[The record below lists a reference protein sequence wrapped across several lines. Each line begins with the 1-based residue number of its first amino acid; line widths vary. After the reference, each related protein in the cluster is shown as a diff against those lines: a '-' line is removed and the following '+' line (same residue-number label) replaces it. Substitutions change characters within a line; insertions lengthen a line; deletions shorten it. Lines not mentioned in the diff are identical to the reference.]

1 MHPMTIYDTAVREH
15 DLATAQRAREDV
27 VRLRR
32 RDRGAVASARHTSG
46 RFHRS
51 VPADQHST
59 GRPAVA

>member
-15 DLATAQRAREDV
+15 DLATAQRAREDLL
-27 VRLRR
+27 RQRR
-32 RDRGAVASARHTSG
+32 RDRGAAATVRRTSG

-51 VPADQHST
+51 VPADQHPT